1 MKSKLFPIFV
11 VLGALVF
18 VGCDDDNCIFDPV
31 PATPQGVFSITGDGT
46 VYLYW
51 YGPYEAD
58 IVEFIIWRSDEPVHN
73 YREIGRRA
81 AEANPNL
88 DLIIYEY
95 VDEGADVRNG
105 KTYYYAV
112 STVDAAGQVSD
123 LSAEEVFDTPRPEGE
138 VVLYDS
144 VSAPSLSGWRF
155 SSYSRVGPSLADV
168 IVDTVGGI
176 FYLNAS
182 NENTDLQDM
191 GYTETFDD
199 IGWAPQNGWSE
210 NGWAEIIPGH
220 TYVIWTDDLR
230 FAKMRV
236 ESIHYDDGFVLFR
249 WAYQTA
255 PDNPELAPRSDGP
268 EKPVH
273 GPEYLRKD
281 NKSTTLK

>member
-1 MKSKLFPIFV
+1 MKSKLFPILV
-11 VLGALVF
+11 VFGLLTF
-18 VGCDDDNCIFDPV
+18 VGCDDDNGIFNPV
-31 PATPQGVFSITGDGT
+31 PAAPQGVFSITGDGA

-73 YREIGRRA
+73 YSEIGRRP
-81 AEANPNL
+81 AEDNPRL

-95 VDEGADVRNG
+95 VDEGAEVRNG

-112 STVDAAGQVSD
+112 SAVDAASQVSE

-144 VSAPSLSGWRF
+144 VSAPGLSGWRF
-155 SSYSRVGPSLADV
+155 SSYKRVDPSLADV

-176 FYLNAS
+176 FYLNAG

-210 NGWAEIIPGH
+210 NGWAEIIQGH
-220 TYVIWTDDLR
+220 TYVIWTDDFR

-236 ESIHYDDGFVLFR
+236 ESIHYNDGFVLFR

-255 PDNPELAPRSDGP
+255 PDNPELAPRPDGL

-273 GPEYLRKD
+273 GSGYLRKD
-281 NKSTTLK
+281 NKSTTMK

>member
-1 MKSKLFPIFV
+1 MKSKLFPILV
-11 VLGALVF
+11 VFGLLTL
-18 VGCDDDNCIFDPV
+18 VGCDDDNGIFNPV
-31 PATPQGVFSITGDGT
+31 PAAPQGVFSITGDEA

-73 YREIGRRA
+73 YREIGRRPA
-81 AEANPNL
+81 VANPNL

-95 VDEGADVRNG
+95 VDEGQYVENG
-105 KTYYYAV
+105 KKYYYAV
-112 STVDAAGQVSD
+112 SAVDAAGQISE

-144 VSAPSLSGWRF
+144 VSAPGLSGWHF
-155 SSYSRVGPSLADV
+155 SSYLRIDPSLADV
-168 IVDTVGGI
+168 FVDTLGGI
-176 FYLNAS
+176 FYLNAG

-210 NGWAEIIPGH
+210 NGWTEIILGH
-220 TYVIWTDDLR
+220 TYVIWTDDFR

-236 ESIHYDDGFVLFR
+236 ESIHDDDGFILFR

-255 PDNPELAPRSDGP
+255 PDNPELAPRSDGL

-273 GPEYLRKD
+273 GPGYLRKD